1 MVAAFVAT
9 MSTMIGERR
18 WHRDVVPISTR
29 PDISGVDFDVDFDV
43 DVDVLVIHLILAL
56 AAAAEEDDV
65 DRYYRTSSWFY

>member
-29 PDISGVDFDVDFDV
+29 PDIPGVDFGVDV

>member
-29 PDISGVDFDVDFDV
+29 PDISGVDFDVDV